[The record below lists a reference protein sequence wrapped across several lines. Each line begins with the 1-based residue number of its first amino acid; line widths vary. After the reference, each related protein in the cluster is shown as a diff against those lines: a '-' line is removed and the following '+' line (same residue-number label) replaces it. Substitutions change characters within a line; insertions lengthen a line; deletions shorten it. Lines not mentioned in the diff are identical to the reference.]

1 MKKAYIHAAGVCAL
15 GLLAVATLPSASRR
29 VESRLQTELDTAL
42 EGKGLSGIEARFDG
56 QTVDLGYG
64 DDAIK
69 VVHVDD
75 PGALGPRMAWAVDTA
90 RDMEGGLYKG
100 GRSGKL
106 WGPVTRITVNQPSID
121 GLSEQ
126 MNAQLRARAAA
137 VAQAHACTDDVT
149 QAVASR
155 KLSFVSGSFELT
167 PDSGK
172 ILDDVYAAIHA
183 CPGRLVL
190 QVDGFTD
197 DVGEDKANVVLS
209 SARADAAAKGLI
221 TRGLETGMVR
231 SAGHGE
237 SEPVADNTTPEGQAA
252 NRRVTF
258 TMSVAPE
265 SPPESPPGVTP

>member
-15 GLLAVATLPSASRR
+15 GLLAILTLPGAGGRL
-29 VESRLQTELDTAL
+29 ESRLQAELDSAL
-42 EGKGLSGIEARFDG
+42 QGKGLTGIEARFDG
-56 QTVDLGYG
+56 QAVDLGYG

-75 PGALGPRMAWAVDTA
+75 PSALGPRMAWAVDTA
-90 RDMEGGLYKG
+90 RDLHGGLYAD

-106 WGPVTRITVNQPSID
+106 WGPVTRITIDQPSID
-121 GLSEQ
+121 GLNEK
-126 MNAQLRARAAA
+126 MNAQLRDRAAA
-137 VAQAHACTDDVT
+137 AAQARACTDDVT

-155 KLSFVSGSFELT
+155 KLSFVSGSYQLT
-167 PDSGK
+167 ADSGK

-190 QVDGFTD
+190 HVDGFTD
-197 DVGEDKANVVLS
+197 DVGDDEANVVLS

-221 TRGLETGMVR
+221 TRGLAASMVR

-237 SEPVADNTTPEGQAA
+237 GDPVADNTTPEGQAA

-258 TMSVAPE
+258 TMTVPPD
-265 SPPESPPGVTP
+265 SPFGVKP

>member
-1 MKKAYIHAAGVCAL
+1 MKKAYIHAAGLCAL
-15 GLLAVATLPSASRR
+15 ALLAVATLPSAGRR
-29 VESRLQTELDTAL
+29 LESRLQAELDTTL
-42 EGKGLSGIEARFDG
+42 EAKGLTGIEAHFDG
-56 QTVDLGYG
+56 QAVDLGYG

-90 RDMEGGLYKG
+90 RDLEGGLYKG

-106 WGPVTRITVNQPSID
+106 WGPVTRITINQPSID
-121 GLSEQ
+121 SLSEQ

-167 PDSGK
+167 GDSGK

-183 CPGRLVL
+183 CPGKLML
-190 QVDGFTD
+190 HVDGYTD
-197 DVGEDKANVVLS
+197 NVRDNKANVVLS
-209 SARADAAAKGLI
+209 GARADAAAKGLVK
-221 TRGLETGMVR
+221 RGLEGGMVR

-237 SEPVADNTTPEGQAA
+237 SDPVADNKTPEGQAA

-258 TMSVAPE
+258 TMTAPVE
-265 SPPESPPGVTP
+265 VKP